1 MNLMYKYKSQIMI
14 FGPSQL
20 PTLNTH
26 GPHEPTEIRN
36 SWRLEVNSPSSWTS
50 LGARE
55 ASKVDLSPWVHPWI
69 SKGGK
74 VHGAIQTVRR
84 RPGNVNLLFFS
95 LGGLSPS
102 LLFVIPLP
110 FYCAS
115 WLFFFLSVFSLPRCW
130 AYSCPLFL
138 GLCSCSSPL
147 LCLFSFVLQWYPE
160 EVCPE
165 NTIPRLKL
173 VFPRISAN
181 NTHILFTYCIR
192 KWYLPEHDIHP
203 EKIFDR
209 RKLLREN
216 HICW

>member
-1 MNLMYKYKSQIMI
+1 MNPRVCTNSVTTKVHHWYLEGNGPMNLMYKYKSQIMI
-14 FGPSQL
+14 LGPSQL

-55 ASKVDLSPWVHPWI
+55 ASKVDLSPWVHPWV

-74 VHGAIQTVRR
+74 VHGAIQTVTTNVRINVERR

-102 LLFVIPLP
+102 LLFVIPLA

-115 WLFFFLSVFSLPRCW
+115 LLFFFLSVFSLRLCW
-130 AYSCPLFL
+130 AHSCPLFL

-147 LCLFSFVLQWYPE
+147 LCFFLLFSNGTQKKYAPKTQFPA
-160 EVCPE
+160 E
-165 NTIPRLKL
+165 N
-173 VFPRISAN
+173 
-181 NTHILFTYCIR
+181 
-192 KWYLPEHDIHP
+192 
-203 EKIFDR
+203 
-209 RKLLREN
+209 
-216 HICW
+216 